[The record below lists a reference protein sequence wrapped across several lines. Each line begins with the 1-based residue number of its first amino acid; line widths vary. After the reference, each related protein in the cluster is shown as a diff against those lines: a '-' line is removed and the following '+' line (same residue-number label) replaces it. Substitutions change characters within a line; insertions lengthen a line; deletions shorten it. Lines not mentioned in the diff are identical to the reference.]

1 MALLNPYKEIYLLN
15 KTTIIIRGMSVGIRH
30 SQQYN
35 EKMNDSKVYWNMK
48 ETNPGI

>member
-1 MALLNPYKEIYLLN
+1 
-15 KTTIIIRGMSVGIRH
+15 MSVGIRH

-48 ETNPGI
+48 ETNPGIWKFTLWMFLLVSSDQKQLP

>member
-1 MALLNPYKEIYLLN
+1 
-15 KTTIIIRGMSVGIRH
+15 MSVGIRH